1 MATPT
6 KFRRR
11 LCRCAAM
18 ATKKGGL
25 IQRLFG
31 SKKTSFDSINSDD
44 SEVAA
49 LRVLQSS
56 STMLARRHT
65 IDVETFR
72 GDTSDKAL
80 MAAAGKRLPERH
92 TSDVNYGGIIRRIY
106 SRVKPRGP
114 PIITAHPDWQ
124 RQRPTF
130 YTPATTSKPTAKPS
144 AKPPPPRRTAS
155 EITISTEDSADADDE
170 QKSNG
175 SFKRRINR
183 RDRLLR
189 FGALCKVD
197 TTQPIVYPT
206 TPETILE
213 YHKAMPFLD
222 ENEEWLMVELN
233 EYECLVDGIE
243 IIKIIAN
250 HSKFFEVEPDE
261 LWEEFFRFVDDVPAY
276 DEVINFDVWQEFRD
290 KKYAC

>member
-1 MATPT
+1 
-6 KFRRR
+6 
-11 LCRCAAM
+11 M
-18 ATKKGGL
+18 ATKKRGL

-31 SKKTSFDSINSDD
+31 SKKTSFDSISADD
-44 SEVAA
+44 DNTFQAF
-49 LRVLQSS
+49 QSS
-56 STMLARRHT
+56 STVLARRHT

-72 GDTSDKAL
+72 GETSDTAL
-80 MAAAGKRLPERH
+80 MAAANKRVTERH
-92 TSDVNYGGIIRRIY
+92 RSDGGVLRRLY
-106 SRVKPRGP
+106 SRVKSRRSPDITPRS
-114 PIITAHPDWQ
+114 ASQQQQ
-124 RQRPTF
+124 RSTVF
-130 YTPATTSKPTAKPS
+130 TPATTTKPTIKSDSSPS
-144 AKPPPPRRTAS
+144 TTSEKTPNYTAD
-155 EITISTEDSADADDE
+155 TEDSTDVDDE
-170 QKSNG
+170 QRKDKG
-175 SFKRRINR
+175 SFRRR

-189 FGALCKVD
+189 FAALSKVD
-197 TTQPIVYPT
+197 TTHPIVYPT

-213 YHKAMPFLD
+213 YHNAMPFLD

-290 KKYAC
+290 KKYTC

>member
-1 MATPT
+1 
-6 KFRRR
+6 
-11 LCRCAAM
+11 M
-18 ATKKGGL
+18 ATKKPGL

-31 SKKTSFDSINSDD
+31 SKKTSFDSINSND
-44 SEVAA
+44 SEMAA

-56 STMLARRHT
+56 TTMYSRRHT

-72 GDTSDKAL
+72 GETFDKAL
-80 MAAAGKRLPERH
+80 MAAASKRTAERH
-92 TSDVNYGGIIRRIY
+92 ASDVNYGGIIRRIY
-106 SRVKPRGP
+106 SRVKSRGS
-114 PIITAHPDWQ
+114 PIITANPDWQ

-144 AKPPPPRRTAS
+144 AKPAPRIPRTAS
-155 EITISTEDSADADDE
+155 ENTISTEDSAEADDE
-170 QKSNG
+170 RQKSNWP
-175 SFKRRINR
+175 FKRRIHR

-189 FGALCKVD
+189 YGTLCKVD

-243 IIKIIAN
+243 IIRIIAN